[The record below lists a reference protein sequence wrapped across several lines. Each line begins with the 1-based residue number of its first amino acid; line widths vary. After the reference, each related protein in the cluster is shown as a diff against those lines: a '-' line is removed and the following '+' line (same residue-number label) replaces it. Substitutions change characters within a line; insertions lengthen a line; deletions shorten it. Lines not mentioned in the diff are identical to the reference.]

1 MGWLASAGTSGWRTS
16 FAYPSGSI
24 CCRNGGAYPASGG
37 DRQFV
42 IAFNRRVTIPAHVI
56 VQDVEGESALLNR
69 QSQRCFD
76 LDEVGT
82 AMWNALTTSASLQ
95 EAYQTLLARY
105 DVAPDVLRRDLQQLV
120 EQLLAAGLLELD
132 GG

>member
-1 MGWLASAGTSGWRTS
+1 MIAFSKR
-16 FAYPSGSI
+16 
-24 CCRNGGAYPASGG
+24 
-37 DRQFV
+37 V
-42 IAFNRRVTIPAHVI
+42 IAPAHVI
-56 VQDVEGESALLNR
+56 IQDVEGESALLNQ

-82 AMWNALTTSASLQ
+82 AMWNALTTSASIQ

-105 DVAPDVLRRDLQQLV
+105 DVAPEVLRRDLQQLV
-120 EQLLAAGLLELD
+120 DQLLVAGLLELA